1 MNLSREDADLF
12 FRLMWELQFYVNRRL
27 NILPGI
33 GSAQAYKTVG
43 TNDKLKVREA
53 LYKHAELLDEFVSE
67 NPAHLP
73 EDEVQIV
80 QSWKRRVAGDFFI
93 LRHLKRCTIFLS
105 SGEPPKVYGVLGL
118 YDSLDYGLRDH
129 PLPVLVSAV
138 LLPFKGRI
146 IYDGLFTSRN
156 IIFGGGIRGDLNETY
171 QAAKQNG
178 AIIESLESGAE
189 SARKPKPHK
198 PTRDWTP
205 MLDAVVEMTEQ
216 LKQGENVIQGR
227 AFSIV
232 KASARLAQVAAHNPN
247 NLDEIAQHAKSVHR
261 ALGQLDTAFRRA
273 GWYDL

>member
-118 YDSLDYGLRDH
+118 YDSLDYVLRDH

-138 LLPFKGRI
+138 LLPLKGRI
-146 IYDGLFTSRN
+146 IYDGMLTSRN

-171 QAAKQNG
+171 QAARQNG

>member
-1 MNLSREDADLF
+1 L
-12 FRLMWELQFYVNRRL
+12 L
-27 NILPGI
+27 N
-33 GSAQAYKTVG
+33 
-43 TNDKLKVREA
+43 
-53 LYKHAELLDEFVSE
+53 EFVSE

-73 EDEVQIV
+73 GDELQIV
-80 QSWKRRVAGDFFI
+80 QSWERRVAGDFFV
-93 LRHLKRCTIFLS
+93 LRHLKRYTIFVS

-118 YDSLDYGLRDH
+118 YDSLDDVLRGR

-178 AIIESLESGAE
+178 AIIESLGPGAE
-189 SARKPKPHK
+189 LARNPKPQK
-198 PTRDWTP
+198 PARDWTP
-205 MLDAVVEMTEQ
+205 VLDAVVEMTEQ
-216 LKQGENVIQGR
+216 LKQGENVIQTR

-232 KASARLAQVAAHNPN
+232 KASARLAQAAAHDPN

-261 ALGQLDTAFRRA
+261 ALSQLDTAFRRA

>member
-1 MNLSREDADLF
+1 MNLSREDAGLF

-27 NILPGI
+27 NVLPGI
-33 GSAQAYKTVG
+33 ESAEAYRTLETDK
-43 TNDKLKVREA
+43 KLKVREA
-53 LYKHAELLDEFVSE
+53 LYEHIELLDDFVSE

-93 LRHLKRCTIFLS
+93 LRHLKRYTVFLS

-118 YDSLDYGLRDH
+118 YDSLDYVLRDR

-156 IIFGGGIRGDLNETY
+156 IIFGGGIRGDLNESY

-178 AIIESLESGAE
+178 AIIESLEPGAKP
-189 SARKPKPHK
+189 ARKPKPHK
-198 PTRDWTP
+198 PARDWGP
-205 MLDAVVEMTEQ
+205 MLDGIVEMTEQ
-216 LKQGENVIQGR
+216 LKQGENVVQTR

-232 KASARLAQVAAHNPN
+232 KASARLAQAAAHDPN
-247 NLDEIAQHAKSVHR
+247 NLGEIAQHAKSVHR
-261 ALGQLDTAFRRA
+261 ALSQLDTAFRRA
-273 GWYDL
+273 GWYD